1 MSSGGDE
8 AKHPMDGPVLCSDV
22 TLFRPQNVSLQNLVH
37 RLVALDAPA
46 RTTEPT
52 KMLLRTDP
60 LLDGAVI
67 LLQDFYPI
75 LSAPVTA
82 AQS

>member
-1 MSSGGDE
+1 MRSGGEAEHPFDE
-8 AKHPMDGPVLCSDV
+8 PVLRSDV
-22 TLFRPQNVSLQNLVH
+22 TLHPPNLSLPNLVH
-37 RLVALDAPA
+37 RLVALNRPP
-46 RTTEPT
+46 RKTELA
-52 KMLLRTDP
+52 KVLLGTDP
-60 LLDGAVI
+60 FLDGAVI